1 MLVES
6 KCKVNDDMTHVV
18 PIHCSL
24 RTLWIALFFLLTV
37 LCTLLS
43 LPLLGFVTFERKL
56 AASRFD
62 V

>member
-1 MLVES
+1 
-6 KCKVNDDMTHVV
+6 MTYIVQ
-18 PIHCSL
+18 IHCSL
-24 RTLWIALFFLLTV
+24 RTLWIALIFLLTV